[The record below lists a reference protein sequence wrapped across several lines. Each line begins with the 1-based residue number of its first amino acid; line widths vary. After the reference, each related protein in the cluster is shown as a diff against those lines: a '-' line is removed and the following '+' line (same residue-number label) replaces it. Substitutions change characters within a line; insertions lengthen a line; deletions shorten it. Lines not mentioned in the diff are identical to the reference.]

1 MTVFPAFATLRLV
14 PVFALVLALAG
25 CSATK
30 DLGKPPA
37 LTPVGSGIDH
47 QLPPPLIES
56 KYPGQPVNKYST
68 WDDRTAS
75 LFTARKA
82 LTRGDTLTVLIDIE
96 DRAQLQS
103 DAERSRSTTRNWRL
117 GGNISSPGPTGSA
130 SADANF
136 GGDTDFSGA
145 GATSRSERIDLRV
158 AATVI
163 DVLQNGHLVIR
174 GTQEVRVNAEVRVL
188 TVAGIVRP
196 SDIDPSNTIAYDR
209 IAEARI
215 SYGGVGHI
223 SEMQQPPYGQQF
235 IDRISPF

>member
-1 MTVFPAFATLRLV
+1 MTMARTRLRLFV
-14 PVFALVLALAG
+14 AMAAVFLVAG

-30 DLGKPPA
+30 DLGSPPA
-37 LTPVGSGIDH
+37 LSPVGSGIDN
-47 QLPPPLIES
+47 QLPPSMIES
-56 KYPGQPVNKYST
+56 KYPGRPLNKYST

-82 LTRGDTLTVLIDIE
+82 LTRGDTLTVLIDIA

-103 DAERSRSTTRNWRL
+103 DSERSRSSSRSWNLGASGNWN
-117 GGNISSPGPTGSA
+117 GTSGAA
-130 SADANF
+130 SGDANF
-136 GGDTDFSGA
+136 GGDTDFSGE

-158 AATVI
+158 AATVV

-174 GTQEVRVNAEVRVL
+174 GTQEVRVNAEVRIL

-209 IAEARI
+209 VSEARI
-215 SYGGVGHI
+215 SYGGTGHI
-223 SEMQQPPYGQQF
+223 SEVQQPAYGQQF

>member
-1 MTVFPAFATLRLV
+1 MMRTAERAVR
-14 PVFALVLALAG
+14 LALALCAALALAACG
-25 CSATK
+25 TTR
-30 DLGKPPA
+30 DLGRPPA
-37 LTPVGSGIDH
+37 LSPVGSGIDD

-56 KYPGQPVNKYST
+56 KYPGQPVNRYST

-82 LTRGDTLTVLIDIE
+82 LTRGDTLTVLIDIA
-96 DRAQLQS
+96 DRAELQS
-103 DAERSRSTTRNWRL
+103 DSERSRITSRL
-117 GGNISSPGPTGSA
+117 WNLGANVDMNGRGGSG
-130 SADANF
+130 SADASF
-136 GGDTDFSGA
+136 GGDTGFSGG
-145 GATSRSERIDLRV
+145 GATSRSEWIDLRV
-158 AATVI
+158 AATVV

-174 GTQEVRVNAEVRVL
+174 GTQEVRVNAEMRIL

-215 SYGGVGHI
+215 SYGGTGHI

>member
-1 MTVFPAFATLRLV
+1 MMTMSGPAIRVFVSVAG
-14 PVFALVLALAG
+14 ALMLAG
-25 CSATK
+25 CAATK
-30 DLGKPPA
+30 DLGTPPA
-37 LTPVGSGIDH
+37 LSPVGSGIDN
-47 QLPPPLIES
+47 QLPPSMVES
-56 KYPGQPVNKYST
+56 KYPGQPLNKYST

-82 LTRGDTLTVLIDIE
+82 LTRGDTLTVLIDIA

-103 DAERSRSTTRNWRL
+103 DSERSRSSSRSWRL
-117 GGNISSPGPTGSA
+117 GANGDWNGTSGAA
-130 SADANF
+130 SGDASF
-136 GGDTDFSGA
+136 GGDTDFTGE

-158 AATVI
+158 AATVV

-174 GTQEVRVNAEVRVL
+174 GTQEVRVNAEVRIL

-209 IAEARI
+209 ISEARI
-215 SYGGVGHI
+215 SYGGTGHI
-223 SEMQQPPYGQQF
+223 AEVQQPPYGQQF

>member
-1 MTVFPAFATLRLV
+1 MPIVATAIRIVPALGA
-14 PVFALVLALAG
+14 ALVLTACA
-25 CSATK
+25 ATR
-30 DLGKPPA
+30 DLGQPPA
-37 LTPVGSGIDH
+37 LSPVGSGIDN
-47 QLPPPLIES
+47 QLPPPLVES
-56 KYPGQPVNKYST
+56 KYPRQPVNRYST

-82 LTRGDTLTVLIDIE
+82 LTRGDTLTVLIDIA

-103 DAERSRSTTRNWRL
+103 DSERSRSATRAWRL
-117 GGNISSPGPTGSA
+117 GANGDLNGAGGGG
-130 SADANF
+130 SADASF
-136 GGDTDFSGA
+136 GGDTDFSGE

-158 AATVI
+158 AATVV

-174 GTQEVRVNAEVRVL
+174 GTQEVRVNAEIRVL

-196 SDIDPSNTIAYDR
+196 ADIDPSNTIAYDR

-215 SYGGVGHI
+215 SYGGTGHI
-223 SEMQQPPYGQQF
+223 AEMQQPPYGQQF

>member
-1 MTVFPAFATLRLV
+1 MPIAATVIRIAPALGA
-14 PVFALVLALAG
+14 ALVLSACA
-25 CSATK
+25 ATK
-30 DLGKPPA
+30 DLGHPPA
-37 LTPVGSGIDH
+37 LSPVGSGIDN

-82 LTRGDTLTVLIDIE
+82 LTRGDTLTVLIDIA

-103 DAERSRSTTRNWRL
+103 DSERSRSATRSWRL
-117 GGNISSPGPTGSA
+117 GANAELNGNGGGG

-136 GGDTDFSGA
+136 GGDTDFSGE

-158 AATVI
+158 AATVV

-174 GTQEVRVNAEVRVL
+174 GTQEVRVNAELRIL

-196 SDIDPSNTIAYDR
+196 ADIDPSNTIAYDR

-215 SYGGVGHI
+215 SYGGTGHI
-223 SEMQQPPYGQQF
+223 AEVQQPPYGQQF